1 MRATMRLQVGDEA
14 PDFTLPATGETAG
27 KGQERK
33 NISLKDYRGK
43 KNVLLAF
50 VPAAFTKVWSA
61 QMPAYE
67 EDLAEFSRYDTQVLG
82 ISTDN
87 VPSLE
92 NWAKSMGGLSYPL
105 LSDFWP
111 HGQVAL
117 KYGVLREEGICERAL
132 FVIDKQGIIRYIDIH
147 PIGDQPD
154 NAEIFEVLKKL

>member
-1 MRATMRLQVGDEA
+1 
-14 PDFTLPATGETAG
+14 
-27 KGQERK
+27 
-33 NISLKDYRGK
+33 
-43 KNVLLAF
+43 
-50 VPAAFTKVWSA
+50 
-61 QMPAYE
+61 MPAYE
-67 EDLAEFSRYDTQVLG
+67 EDLAEFSRYNTQVLG

-154 NAEIFEVLKKL
+154 NAEIFEVLKKLS